1 MNKAPY
7 FFNPNLS
14 SEELEDWLATQKTAL
29 AHYNNLKRERA
40 ALTKRLSE
48 VDRMLERGTNFFKSD
63 KLSFPWDPS
72 PLVKAKL
79 SLMCDDS

>member
-14 SEELEDWLATQKTAL
+14 SEELEDWLAEQKIAL
-29 AHYNNLKRERA
+29 AHYNNLKKERA

-48 VDRMLERGTNFFKSD
+48 VELMLERANKFFTSD
-63 KLSFPWDPS
+63 KLSFPWEPS
-72 PLVKAKL
+72 PRLKAHQK
-79 SLMCDDS
+79 

>member
-1 MNKAPY
+1 MNKKPY

-14 SEELEDWLATQKTAL
+14 SEELEDWLAEQKIAL
-29 AHYNNLKRERA
+29 AHYNNLKKERV

-72 PLVKAKL
+72 PLLKVHQK
-79 SLMCDDS
+79 